1 MDNKE
6 TQIENRYRRDLEI
19 PCFQTDAAFLLK
31 PAAFMDLAQEMS
43 YHAATRLGF
52 GYDDLQV
59 HHTAWVLS
67 RMHFKFNNP
76 PRWRDRVSLFTWHK
90 GTDGLMFLRD
100 FELRQDGDTDFA
112 DKSKVL
118 VSCTTSWIV
127 MDTETRRLVRSE
139 DVLNMIPFETQC
151 HDNAIAQPC
160 PKVAMPR
167 GDEPEYVGEHKV
179 AYSDVDIIGHTNNA
193 RYIVLAMDCIDYD
206 IAVRQPVKEVFI
218 VFSRE
223 TKPGESISLYRICEE
238 NEDGRTYTIEGKVD
252 EKSCFCAR
260 ISF

>member
-31 PAAFMDLAQEMS
+31 PAAFMDLAQEMA

-100 FELRQDGDTDFA
+100 FELDR
-112 DKSKVL
+112 KSV
-118 VSCTTSWIV
+118 V
-127 MDTETRRLVRSE
+127 
-139 DVLNMIPFETQC
+139 
-151 HDNAIAQPC
+151 
-160 PKVAMPR
+160 
-167 GDEPEYVGEHKV
+167 
-179 AYSDVDIIGHTNNA
+179 
-193 RYIVLAMDCIDYD
+193 
-206 IAVRQPVKEVFI
+206 
-218 VFSRE
+218 
-223 TKPGESISLYRICEE
+223 
-238 NEDGRTYTIEGKVD
+238 
-252 EKSCFCAR
+252 
-260 ISF
+260 

>member
-1 MDNKE
+1 MNNSDNR
-6 TQIENRYRRDLEI
+6 TDNRYRRDLEI
-19 PCFQTDAAFLLK
+19 PCFQTDASFLLK
-31 PAAFMDLAQEMS
+31 PAAFMDLAQEMA

-67 RMHFKFNNP
+67 RMHFIFNDP
-76 PRWRDRVSLFTWHK
+76 PRWRDAVSLYTWHK
-90 GTDGLMFLRD
+90 GTDGLFFLRD
-100 FELRQDGDTDFA
+100 FELRHSGDTDFA

-127 MDTETRRLVRSE
+127 MDTLTRRLVRSE
-139 DVLNMIPFETQC
+139 DVMNMIPSETQC
-151 HDNAIAQPC
+151 RDNAIPEPS
-160 PKVAMPR
+160 PKVMMPR
-167 GDEPEYVGEHKV
+167 GVESEYVGDHTV

-193 RYIVLAMDCIDYD
+193 RYIVLAMDCIDYGTVSGKP
-206 IAVRQPVKEVFI
+206 VREVSI

-223 TKPGESISLYRICEE
+223 TKPGETISLYRFRG
-238 NEDGRTYTIEGKVD
+238 EDEKGPVFTIEGKVD
-252 EKSCFCAR
+252 GKSCFCAS